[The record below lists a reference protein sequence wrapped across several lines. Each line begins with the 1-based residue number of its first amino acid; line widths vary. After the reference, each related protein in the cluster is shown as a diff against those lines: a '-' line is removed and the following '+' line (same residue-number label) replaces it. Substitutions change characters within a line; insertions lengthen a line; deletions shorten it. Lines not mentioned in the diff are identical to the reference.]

1 MPIYYHIFLTIQ
13 GGVIIRKDMRYIYLL
28 NRFNLKEETPEI
40 EKRLRKVSA
49 LFKRDYEI
57 CISDTVEELRE
68 TMKRFKDTEYIIT
81 TVGGDGSINLLLND
95 LIGTDNILSFVPHG
109 TGNDF
114 CRYCMEE
121 MSDGIHAVDLIKING
136 RYFINVACFGID
148 ADIANDDRFIHNP
161 LIPKSMRYNAGVVY
175 YFLTY
180 RPKKMEV
187 RINGERIEGSFTTLI
202 AANARYYGGGYRPS
216 PNSFID
222 DGKMEVLL
230 VDELNKISM
239 AKTILSMKDASH
251 LKNPAV
257 RVFET
262 DELVLSSDTKIGA
275 NIDGEPLFDDHFELK
290 LVPKGF
296 RIHFEKAFLEEMMK
310 K

>member
-1 MPIYYHIFLTIQ
+1 MKF
-13 GGVIIRKDMRYIYLL
+13 IYLL

-95 LIGTDNILSFVPHG
+95 LIGTNNILSFIPHG

-121 MSDGIHAVDLIKING
+121 VNDGIHEVDLIRIND

-180 RPKKMEV
+180 SPKTMEV
-187 RINGERIEGSFTTLI
+187 FVNGEKIKGSFTTII

-216 PNSFID
+216 PNSLID
-222 DGKMEVLL
+222 DGKMEILL

-262 DELVLSSDTKIGA
+262 NELILSSDTKIGA
-275 NIDGEPLFDDHFELK
+275 NIDGEPLFAERFELK
-290 LVPKGF
+290 LIPKGF
-296 RIHFEKAFLEEMMK
+296 RIHFEKAFLEAMMK